1 MPVPVL
7 CSYPCLCVP
16 DVGRSSSYHCDLL
29 GLVVT
34 ADVGWYLEV
43 ASPEDPDRI
52 VLALCAADHPSVAA
66 AGHGPPGGM
75 LVSVIVTDVDA
86 VAARV
91 PAAGGEIVAPCRDED
106 FGQRHLLLRDPDGF
120 LFDVIERI
128 RPSAA
133 FLRVLAAHR
142 RGRR

>member
-7 CSYPCLCVP
+7 YSYPCLCVP

-91 PAAGGEIVAPCRDED
+91 PGAGGEIVAPCRDED

-128 RPSAA
+128 RPGAA

>member
-1 MPVPVL
+1 VPVL

-16 DVGRSSSYHCDLL
+16 DVDRSSSYLCDLL
-29 GLVVT
+29 GVVVT
-34 ADVGWYLEV
+34 ADAGWYVEL
-43 ASPEDPDRI
+43 ASPEDRDRI
-52 VLALCAADHPSVAA
+52 LLALCAADHPSVAA
-66 AGHGPPGGM
+66 AGPGPPSGM
-75 LVSVIVTDVDA
+75 LVSVVVTDVDA

-91 PAAGGEIVAPCRDED
+91 PAARGEIVASCRDEE
-106 FGQRHLLLRDPDGF
+106 FGQRHFLLRDPDGI

-133 FLRVLAAHR
+133 FLRVLAARR

>member
-1 MPVPVL
+1 MPVL

-16 DVGRSSSYHCDLL
+16 DVARSCSYHGQLL

-34 ADVGWYLEV
+34 ADAGWYAEL
-43 ASPEDPDRI
+43 ASPGDPDRI

-75 LVSVIVTDVDA
+75 LVSVVVTDADA

-91 PAAGGEIVAPCRDED
+91 LVAGGEIVAPCRDEE
-106 FGQRHLLLRDPDGF
+106 FGQRHFLLRDPDGV
-120 LFDVIERI
+120 LLDVIERI
-128 RPSAA
+128 RPSPA
-133 FLRVLAAHR
+133 FLRELAAR
-142 RGRR
+142 RRARR